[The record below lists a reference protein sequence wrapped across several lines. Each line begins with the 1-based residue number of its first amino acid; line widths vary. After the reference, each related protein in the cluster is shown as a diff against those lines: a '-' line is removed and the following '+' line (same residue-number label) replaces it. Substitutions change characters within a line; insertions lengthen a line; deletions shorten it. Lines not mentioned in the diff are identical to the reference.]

1 MKFLAILKDSLRE
14 AIDCKVLYVMVGLS
28 GLVTLLVLS
37 LSFKPLPAKTMM
49 GSIIDGDVN
58 TIIDLMRGKQPEH
71 SKGVRGNHFPKINT
85 PYQLKEIRV
94 LEGQPDSPDSR
105 YALTIAMRLIGKEE
119 VAQIRQ
125 NPNSALDQLKSFFAP
140 LEKLKLLKITRSKML
155 PGVQADSPILFEVEP
170 EPTEVTRRA
179 WLFEPSLFFGAV
191 PLEGGAKLP
200 LGILLFTISSIVL
213 FIGSWVTILTSII
226 ITAFFIPNM
235 LRKGTVDL
243 MIVKP
248 IRRWSILLYKYLG
261 GLTFIFLNTTVAI
274 FGIWLA
280 LGLRSGVWANSF
292 LLMIFIITF
301 FFAIL
306 YAVSTLFAVLTRSAI
321 VAILMTCGAWFFFF
335 IVGTLNQ
342 VYESQRLYEN
352 DHQVALEN
360 RWGDNAFATVI
371 KGIHAVTPRT
381 SDLNYLGQKILL
393 SDFLTG
399 TIAQAPN
406 LDRSSIRW
414 GESLTVSGVFVAL
427 MLGLACWWF
436 ATKDF

>member
-28 GLVTLLVLS
+28 ALVTLFVAS
-37 LSFKPLPAKTMM
+37 FSFKPLPAKTMM
-49 GSIIDGDVN
+49 GSIIDGDIT
-58 TIIDLMRGKQPEH
+58 TIMDAMQGKQPEK
-71 SKGVRGNHFPKINT
+71 SKRVPGHPFPKINT
-85 PYQLKEIRV
+85 PYQLKELRV
-94 LEGQPDSPDSR
+94 LEGKPDSPDSR
-105 YALTIAMRLIGKEE
+105 YALTISMPFLRKEE
-119 VAQIRQ
+119 AAKIRKDP
-125 NPNSALDQLKSFFAP
+125 NPALEQLKTFFAP
-140 LEKLKLLKITRSKML
+140 LEKLKLLKITRSYL
-155 PGVQADSPILFEVEP
+155 VPAAGEDSPILFEVET

-179 WLFEPSLFFGAV
+179 WLFELGLFFGAV
-191 PLEGGAKLP
+191 PLEGGIKLP
-200 LGILLFTISSIVL
+200 LGIWLFTISNIVL

-248 IRRWSILLYKYLG
+248 IQRWSILLYKYLG

-274 FGIWLA
+274 VGIWLA

-292 LLMIFIITF
+292 LFMIFIITF

-306 YAVSTLFAVLTRSAI
+306 YVVSTLFAVLTRSPI
-321 VAILMTCGAWFFFF
+321 VAILMTCAAWFLFF

-342 VYESQRLYEN
+342 VFENQRLHEN
-352 DHQVALEN
+352 DHNVPAEE
-360 RWGDNAFATVI
+360 RWGNNAFATVI
-371 KGIHAVTPRT
+371 KGIHTVTPRT

-399 TIAQAPN
+399 TIEQAPN

-414 GESLTVSGVFVAL
+414 GESLTVSGIFVAF